1 MAYTFETRLVS
12 ARLFT
17 KSLERCARLG
27 ISTNAA
33 ANYGLGVLIKAHQR
47 QQLFSLGFSRNY
59 FTCKDGGTG
68 KKTQPTSLRIRHDYL
83 DYIEMQG
90 LIRNKIINYSVKY
103 VCDLIEDGKMFA
115 SAVSDGPK
123 GRGIAH
129 RNVYTNGSTS
139 GKEGQE
145 P

>member
-1 MAYTFETRLVS
+1 MAYKFETRMIS

-17 KSLERCARLG
+17 ESFERCARLG
-27 ISTNAA
+27 ISLNAA
-33 ANYGLGVLIKAHQR
+33 SNYGLEVFVKAHQR
-47 QQLFSLGFSRNY
+47 HQLFSLGFSHNY
-59 FTCKDGGTG
+59 FTWKDSTSGR
-68 KKTQPTSLRIRHDYL
+68 KTKPTSLRIRHDYL

-115 SAVSDGPK
+115 SAVFDGPA
-123 GRGIAH
+123 GRGIAR
-129 RNVYTNGSTS
+129 RNVYTHTLDAGE
-139 GKEGQE
+139 EGRE

>member
-1 MAYTFETRLVS
+1 MAYTFETRMVS

-17 KSLERCARLG
+17 ESFTRCTRLG
-27 ISTNAA
+27 ISINAA

-47 QQLFSLGFSRNY
+47 HQLPSLCCCQNY
-59 FTCKDGGTG
+59 FTWKDSPSGR
-68 KKTQPTSLRIRHDYL
+68 KTQPTSLRIRHDYL

-115 SAVSDGPK
+115 SAVSEGPA
-123 GRGIAH
+123 GRGIAR

-139 GKEGQE
+139 GEEGQE